1 MRIVHAILWWAIT
14 LVFLFII
21 DDLTFGPMF
30 WGLALVSPVLSTS
43 VAFLASVAFQMVLIR
58 EVLHPRRKK
67 IITFFLQRLL
77 MERTNPEVEVR
88 QRSLT
93 RRAASV
99 AGAILVTPL
108 LGGVIPI
115 SVLKKQGDTSEKTLR
130 RLALPLSVVYAA
142 EFALIHGGYGI
153 GAIARWLVW

>member
-1 MRIVHAILWWAIT
+1 MRIVHAILWWGIT
-14 LVFLFII
+14 LAFLFVI

-30 WGLALVSPVLSTS
+30 WGLALVSPVLSTC
-43 VAFLASVAFQMVLIR
+43 VAFIASVVFQMVLIR
-58 EVLHPRRKK
+58 EVLYPRQKK
-67 IITFFLQRLL
+67 IITFFLRRLL

-88 QRSLT
+88 ERSLK

-99 AGAILVTPL
+99 IGAIMITPL

-115 SVLKKQGDTSEKTLR
+115 SVLRKQGDTSEKTLR
-130 RLALPLSVVYAA
+130 RLALPLSVVYAT